1 MKVKRYT
8 TDGKSRNLRNAGEGR
23 NDAGWSRSPNM
34 SEQAFCRRKR
44 KSGTAMMPRAQRLK
58 ELKKRNREL
67 KGMLTGSLLKRRI
80 LRIVNAKKH

>member
-1 MKVKRYT
+1 MKAKLRT
-8 TDGKSRNLRNAGEGR
+8 TDGKSRNLQNAGKGQ
-23 NDAGWSRSPNM
+23 NGAGSSRSPNL

-44 KSGTAMMPRAQRLK
+44 KPGAAMMPKAQRLK

-80 LRIVNAKKH
+80 LKIVNAKKR